1 MQIRKQGTHPK
12 RITKYDVQQRIAKKR
27 DVFDYLGRN
36 PKEDM
41 QTDKL
46 KIRLIREGM
55 LKPKCDDCD
64 RDQWRDETI
73 TLELDHID
81 GNKDNNSLANLRL
94 LCPNCHSQTP
104 EYRSRV
110 GQTQEDRD
118 QRSKDYRRNMDQ
130 LIADG
135 VKLRE
140 KRLGE

>member
-27 DVFDYLGRN
+27 DVFDYLGEN

-55 LKPKCDDCD
+55 LKPKCDECD
-64 RDQWRDETI
+64 RNQWGNEAI

-81 GNKDNNSLANLRL
+81 GITFDK
-94 LCPNCHSQTP
+94 
-104 EYRSRV
+104 RV
-110 GQTQEDRD
+110 
-118 QRSKDYRRNMDQ
+118 SK
-130 LIADG
+130 L
-135 VKLRE
+135 KLDMA
-140 KRLGE
+140 KKKAKK

>member
-1 MQIRKQGTHPK
+1 MQS
-12 RITKYDVQQRIAKKR
+12 
-27 DVFDYLGRN
+27 
-36 PKEDM
+36 
-41 QTDKL
+41 DKL

-81 GNKDNNSLANLRL
+81 GNKDNNSLGNLRL

-118 QRSKDYRRNMDQ
+118 QRSASYRESMDKV
-130 LIADG
+130 IAEG

>member
-12 RITKYDVQQRIAKKR
+12 RITKYDVQQQISKKR
-27 DVFDYLGRN
+27 DVFDYLGEN

-55 LKPKCDDCD
+55 LKPKCDECD
-64 RDQWRDETI
+64 RKQWRDESI

-81 GNKDNNSLANLRL
+81 GDNENNSLGNLRL

-104 EYRSRV
+104 EYRSRT
-110 GQTQEDRD
+110 GETQEDRNK
-118 QRSKDYRRNMDQ
+118 RSKIYRQEMDR
-130 LIADG
+130 IIDVG
-135 VKLRE
+135 VNLRE
-140 KRLGE
+140 ERLGE